1 MKQVKLQGYPV
12 EIGDRVWDMWQGWG
26 AVESLHPETS
36 GPIRVAFAGGYR
48 AYTEAGSF
56 DLQGIPRLF
65 WQPVKIT
72 PPPKP
77 ERKWIRVADL
87 GTRYVVV
94 DDELVEARL
103 QKYHPNFVRWLTDR
117 IEVEP

>member
-12 EIGDRVWDMWQGWG
+12 EIGDRVWDMLLGWG
-26 AVESLHPETS
+26 TVKSLHPETAY
-36 GPIRVAFAGGYR
+36 PIRVAFASGDMV
-48 AYTEAGSF
+48 YTEAGG
-56 DLQGIPRLF
+56 LHLNGVPRLF

-72 PPPKP
+72 FPPKP

-87 GTRYVVV
+87 DTQYVVV

-103 QKYHPNFVRWLTDR
+103 QKNHPNFVRWLTDR